1 MARFSKR
8 MRYWWVARRP
18 IFTSRGLSLRKRME
32 SSRSGMRT
40 TWYIKTACIWKSAV
54 QALRM
59 WFLSG
64 QRRWLMRAGRVLVLI
79 CCLPVFLAKLCDLYS
94 PSNFILGQPSA
105 DLGIISLAILDQG
118 LEGGKKYQ
126 AYNLTS
132 GETLTQYTILCPVA
146 EQFEYWILYI
156 SCSLGFGCWSSL

>member
-1 MARFSKR
+1 MVRTRFSKR

-18 IFTSRGLSLRKRME
+18 IFTSRGLSLHKRME

-40 TWYIKTACIWKSAV
+40 AWYIKTACIWKSAV
-54 QALRM
+54 RALMM

-64 QRRWLMRAGRVLVLI
+64 QRRWLMRVLVLI
-79 CCLPVFLAKLCDLYS
+79 CCLPVFLAKFCDLYS

-105 DLGIISLAILDQG
+105 DLGIILLAILDQG

-146 EQFEYWILYI
+146 EQFEYWIQYI
-156 SCSLGFGCWSSL
+156 SCSLRFGCWSSL